1 MRYLKQRDLFL
12 KELNTGLIKY
22 TEDDIKSINEVLQND
37 IAWGDSL
44 LGRLINSIIRK
55 AKVGVNL
62 VRMESVSKSIYSL
75 FDSLVSDSV
84 ISEMENPSKIKLIRF
99 AMIMMIADLEK
110 SAADEGDMVLNS
122 DVEMAENVSEIKKIT
137 DRIIAGGEKD
147 IDRIIEKSKGEL
159 TEDEISLLIKDK
171 DKLMGALKA
180 FRESL
185 NEIEPDE
192 SKSDKEGVDSKKES
206 SDTST
211 MVKNFTSL
219 YKILFY
225 YNEMKSTKI
234 KPEVTKKQD
243 IGEKDLKD
251 TQKVKQPV
259 KEKQPVVESINE
271 QISTELD
278 RVLKPVHSYFKQYFS
293 FSKKESERKSEFYNL
308 IGNESNKAPL
318 LKIYGII
325 RKKAGIKEGLV
336 DMLTKPEAI
345 ADKIYALYQ
354 ITKTKESGD
363 FEGVD
368 NLMKSEIA
376 SFNSTMNE
384 ILKPKKVDTEKV
396 DTEKAEDKKESPVAK
411 TESRL
416 HRYDRFINEEAE
428 EKTGWYSKVNE
439 FWRNVFLKKFDD
451 IEKYNLT
458 QEQIDELSKKAESIS
473 KNSKFVKIS
482 GQDPI
487 IEIVRL
493 FNRAYNIHTVNV
505 IPSGRSDGRVS
516 NKTFRE
522 YQYVGSG
529 GGGRPA
535 AAGTVEPG
543 IGPYR
548 NVALFSKWEN
558 AVLDI
563 LSSSKYRVIFDKS
576 TTIKVG
582 DAESKDG
589 FGPKLKNFMN
599 DMLYGDK
606 QQYGTNQHDFVNKY
620 FELGGED
627 IKQDQLEMPNTG
639 DSAENA
645 KVSDKVKTPVLEFK
659 DVDAVDVKIGQV
671 VRIIYRDDENN
682 ERSTYGYV
690 YSDKPGKF
698 YMKLG
703 RNTDFFRKYLPSNVK
718 ISNKLNQM
726 SEDIFLVKL
735 RDGKLKKGGDYTFA
749 DSLNISK
756 YTKDKTVE
764 KKTMRIKPTKVSVLK
779 DGDKDYIIEKPRGF
793 SKKDSSNKWIDIYNG
808 GVGTSE
814 SKGGTNVESD
824 ALKAL
829 VKLGHSEKNS
839 KDAIAKAKKL
849 GNYSDSG
856 ELVKAAI
863 KNM

>member
-1 MRYLKQRDLFL
+1 MKYLKQRDLFL
-12 KELNTGLIKY
+12 KGLNTGLIKY

-192 SKSDKEGVDSKKES
+192 SKSDKEVVDSKKES

-243 IGEKDLKD
+243 IAEKDLKD
-251 TQKVKQPV
+251 TQRVKQSV
-259 KEKQPVVESINE
+259 EEKKPVVESINE

-318 LKIYGII
+318 LKIYGLI
-325 RKKAGIKEGLV
+325 RKKASIKENSSLTN
-336 DMLTKPEAI
+336 MFTKPEAI

-376 SFNSTMNE
+376 IFNSTMNE

-396 DTEKAEDKKESPVAK
+396 DTEKVEDKKES
-411 TESRL
+411 RI

-428 EKTGWYSKVNE
+428 EKAGWYSKVNE

-529 GGGRPA
+529 GGGGGRPA
-535 AAGTVEPG
+535 HAGTVEPG
-543 IGPYR
+543 MGPYR

-558 AVLDI
+558 TILDI

-582 DAESKDG
+582 DSEPKDG

-620 FELGGED
+620 FGLGGED
-627 IKQDQLEMPNTG
+627 IKQHQLEMPNTG

-645 KVSDKVKTPVLEFK
+645 KVSANVKTMVLEFK
-659 DVDAVDVKIGQV
+659 DVDVVNVKMGQV
-671 VRIIYRDDENN
+671 IRIIYIDDKNN
-682 ERSTYGYV
+682 EKSAYGYV

-698 YMKLG
+698 YMKFG
-703 RNTDFFRKYLPSNVK
+703 INTEFFRKYLPSNVN
-718 ISNKLNQM
+718 ISNNLNQK

-735 RDGKLKKGGDYTFA
+735 RDGKLKKGVDYTFA

-756 YTKDKTVE
+756 YTNDKTVE
-764 KKTMRIKPTKVSVLK
+764 KKTMRIKPTKISILR
-779 DGDKDYIIEKPRGF
+779 DGDDDYIIEKPRGF

-808 GVGTSE
+808 GVSE

-829 VKLGHSEKNS
+829 VKLGYSEKNS

-856 ELVKAAI
+856 KLVKVAI